1 MLTIITNNR
10 HIVKKYDKF
19 FKVNSDRAI
28 MNTKYKISKY
38 LTSVFCG
45 LPIKLETRN
54 MYYSR
59 IHLIVMSEYGIWDFI
74 SHALI
79 VVMSVL
85 ILCQEIEKYAKLVV
99 QSSSHE
105 KNKKNIKKR
114 FFNSLKNNK
123 NKWQDTSNGFDSK
136 IYISKHRLKQI
147 FVKHSFNKEYF
158 FELRRKK
165 EALFDLEDNIVTE
178 QSISS
183 SEGVTIDKV
192 TEDLKVLEIREQIN
206 LAP

>member
-59 IHLIVMSEYGIWDFI
+59 IRQLLVD
-74 SHALI
+74 
-79 VVMSVL
+79 
-85 ILCQEIEKYAKLVV
+85 KLVAI
-99 QSSSHE
+99 E
-105 KNKKNIKKR
+105 TRLKKQ
-114 FFNSLKNNK
+114 NK
-123 NKWQDTSNGFDSK
+123 NRQTTT
-136 IYISKHRLKQI
+136 YIR
-147 FVKHSFNKEYF
+147 FNCDE
-158 FELRRKK
+158 
-165 EALFDLEDNIVTE
+165 
-178 QSISS
+178 
-183 SEGVTIDKV
+183 
-192 TEDLKVLEIREQIN
+192 
-206 LAP
+206 

>member
-10 HIVKKYDKF
+10 QIVKKYDKF

-99 QSSSHE
+99 Q
-105 KNKKNIKKR
+105 
-114 FFNSLKNNK
+114 
-123 NKWQDTSNGFDSK
+123 
-136 IYISKHRLKQI
+136 
-147 FVKHSFNKEYF
+147 
-158 FELRRKK
+158 RRKK

>member
-10 HIVKKYDKF
+10 QIVKKYDKF

-99 QSSSHE
+99 Q
-105 KNKKNIKKR
+105 
-114 FFNSLKNNK
+114 SLKNNK